1 MMKEREYPDER
12 KNQIRMDVEEILK
25 KIDGFE
31 KHPDTS
37 ETVYKLKSQYI
48 ELNLKHMELKKSL
61 QEFDESRTKVYYD
74 LYNSSPLGYYSLDE
88 EGKINSVNNTGIHLL
103 GVNKEHILESNF
115 IKYVA
120 PNFKNMFKFTLLTA
134 AKNHE
139 NQKCEINLIQNGNI
153 LFAQL
158 EIIPIF
164 DEMNNI
170 KEYNLILI
178 DISDHKQLESK
189 LNDKYDDLK
198 EKMDA
203 RVSELLLINESLEK
217 IIAKKE
223 LSDKKLRASE
233 KREQARSEE
242 FARVL
247 DAVPAAVWISHDKDG
262 LWITGNQLSYD
273 YLDIPQGANASKSLP
288 PQEAPQ
294 TFKIFKDGKEMQPG
308 EMPVQASSSGKEIRN
323 YEFDLI
329 YPEKEV
335 RHLMGNAT
343 PLYDEDGNPRG
354 SVSAFMDVTKR
365 KKAEMKMASLLKE
378 LERSNRELEQFAYV
392 TSHDLKEPLRM
403 IGSFTKLLE
412 QRFKGQIDEDADN
425 YINYIVD
432 GTNRMQRLLDDLL
445 AYSRISNEVK
455 YEPLALTEI
464 VNESINNLKVA
475 IDENEAQITVD
486 PLPEVVANRSQM
498 IQLFQ
503 NLIANAIKFQ
513 STRKPVIHISFK
525 KKADKYY
532 FSVQDNGIG
541 IDTKNQKRVF
551 QMFQRLHTMD
561 EYDGTGIGLSITKK
575 IVEQHNGAVWVN
587 SNLGEGSTFYFSIPI
602 KDQKVSKTS

>member
-1 MMKEREYPDER
+1 
-12 KNQIRMDVEEILK
+12 
-25 KIDGFE
+25 
-31 KHPDTS
+31 
-37 ETVYKLKSQYI
+37 
-48 ELNLKHMELKKSL
+48 ELNLKNMELEKSL
-61 QEFDESRTKVYYD
+61 QEFDESRNKVYYD
-74 LYNSSPLGYYSLDE
+74 LYQSSPLGYYSLDKN
-88 EGKINSVNNTGIHLL
+88 GIIKSVNNTGVQLL
-103 GVNKEHILESNF
+103 GANKENIVDSNF
-115 IKYVA
+115 NKFIA
-120 PNFKNMFKFTLLTA
+120 PNFKNMYKFTLLTA
-134 AKNHE
+134 ANNRE
-139 NQKCEINLIQNGNI
+139 NQKCEINILQNKDT

-164 DEMNNI
+164 DEMDNI
-170 KEYNLILI
+170 KEFNVILI
-178 DISDHKQLESK
+178 DISEHKNLESK
-189 LNDKYDDLK
+189 LNSKYNDLK

-203 RVSELLLINESLEK
+203 RVSELLLVNESLEK

-294 TFKIFKDGKEMQPG
+294 TFKIFKDGKEMLPG

-335 RHLMGNAT
+335 RHLMGKAT
-343 PLYDEDGNPRG
+343 PLYDENGNPRG

-365 KKAEMKMASLLKE
+365 KKAEMQMASLLKE

-403 IGSFTKLLE
+403 IGSFTQLLE
-412 QRFKGQIDEDADN
+412 QKFKGQFDEDADN

-432 GTNRMQRLLDDLL
+432 GTTRMQRLLDDLL

-455 YEPLALTEI
+455 YEPLNLTEI
-464 VNESINNLKVA
+464 VNESIHNLKVA
-475 IDENEAQITVD
+475 IDENQAEISVD
-486 PLPEVVANRSQM
+486 QLPEIVANRTQM

-513 STRKPVIHISFK
+513 SEKKPVIHVSCK
-525 KKADKYY
+525 EKEDKYH

-541 IDTKNQKRVF
+541 IEKNNLDRVF
-551 QMFQRLHTMD
+551 KMFQRLHTAE

-575 IVEQHNGAVWVN
+575 IVQQHNGAVWVE
-587 SNLGEGSTFYFSIPI
+587 SKLDEGSTFYFSMPI
-602 KDQKVSKTS
+602 AEQNIHKN

>member
-1 MMKEREYPDER
+1 MYGGEYPDEK
-12 KNQIRMDVEEILK
+12 KNQIQMDVEKILK
-25 KIDGFE
+25 KIDDFE
-31 KHPDTS
+31 KHPDTLDA
-37 ETVYKLKSQYI
+37 VYKLKSQYI
-48 ELNLKHMELKKSL
+48 ELNLKNMELEKSL
-61 QEFDESRTKVYYD
+61 QEFDDSRNRMYYD
-74 LYNSSPLGYYSLDE
+74 LYQSSPLGYYSLDKD
-88 EGKINSVNNTGIHLL
+88 GKIKSVNNTGVRML
-103 GVNKEHILESNF
+103 GTNKENIVDSNF
-115 IKYVA
+115 NKFVA
-120 PNFKNMFKFTLLTA
+120 PHFKNMFKFTLLTA
-134 AKNHE
+134 ANNHE
-139 NQKCEINLIQNGNI
+139 NQKCELNIIQNKDT
-153 LFAQL
+153 LFTQL

-164 DEMNNI
+164 DEIENI
-170 KEYNLILI
+170 KEFNVILI
-178 DISDHKQLESK
+178 DISEHKKLESK
-189 LNDKYDDLK
+189 LNYRYDDLK

-203 RVSELLLINESLEK
+203 RVSELLLVNESLEK
-217 IIAKKE
+217 IIAKNE

-294 TFKIFKDGKEMQPG
+294 SFKIFKDGKEMEPG
-308 EMPVQASSSGKEIRN
+308 EMPVQASSAGKEIRN

-343 PLYDEDGNPRG
+343 PLYDEEGKPRG

-365 KKAEMKMASLLKE
+365 KKAEMQMASLLKE

-403 IGSFTKLLE
+403 ISSFTKLLE
-412 QRFKGQIDEDADN
+412 QKFKGQLDEDADN

-432 GTNRMQRLLDDLL
+432 GTKRMQRLLDDLL

-455 YEPLALTEI
+455 YEPLKLTEI
-464 VNESINNLKVA
+464 VNESIHNLKVA
-475 IDENEAQITVD
+475 IDENQAEITVD
-486 PLPEVVANRSQM
+486 PLPEVVANRTQM

-513 STRKPVIHISFK
+513 SKKKPVIHVSCEESGN
-525 KKADKYY
+525 KYY

-541 IDTKNQKRVF
+541 IDSKNLDRVF
-551 QMFQRLHTMD
+551 KMFQRLHTAD

-575 IVEQHNGAVWVN
+575 IVQQHSGAVWVE
-587 SNLGEGSTFYFSIPI
+587 SKLDEGSTFYFSIPI
-602 KDQKVSKTS
+602 DEQKV

>member
-1 MMKEREYPDER
+1 MKGREYPDEK
-12 KNQIRMDVEEILK
+12 KNQIRMDVKEILK

-31 KHPDTS
+31 KHHDMS
-37 ETVYKLKSQYI
+37 DTVYKLKSQYI
-48 ELNLKHMELKKSL
+48 ELNLKHTELKKSL
-61 QEFDESRTKVYYD
+61 QEFDESRNKVYYD
-74 LYNSSPLGYYSLDE
+74 LYHSSPLGYYSLDK
-88 EGKINSVNNTGIHLL
+88 EGKIKTVNDTGVKLL
-103 GVNKEHILESNF
+103 GVNKENILDSNF
-115 IKYVA
+115 IKFVA
-120 PNFKNMFKFTLLTA
+120 PNFKNIFKFTLLTA
-134 AKNHE
+134 SKNHE
-139 NQKCEINLIQNGNI
+139 NQKCELNLIQQGKI

-164 DEMNNI
+164 DEMNKI
-170 KEYNLILI
+170 KEFHLILL
-178 DISDHKQLESK
+178 DINDHKQLESK

-203 RVSELLLINESLEK
+203 RVNELLLINKSLEK
-217 IIAKKE
+217 IITKKE

-288 PQEAPQ
+288 PHEAPQ
-294 TFKIFKDGKEMQPG
+294 TFKIFKDGKEMLPG

-343 PLYDEDGNPRG
+343 PLFDEDGNPRG
-354 SVSAFMDVTKR
+354 SVSAFIDVTKR
-365 KKAEMKMASLLKE
+365 KKAEIKMASLLKE
-378 LERSNRELEQFAYV
+378 LERSNSELEQFAYV

-412 QRFKGQIDEDADN
+412 QRFKGQLDEDADN

-455 YEPLALTEI
+455 YEPLDITE
-464 VNESINNLKVA
+464 VVDESINNLKIA
-475 IDENEAQITVD
+475 IDENKVQITVD
-486 PLPEVVANRSQM
+486 PMPKLMANRSQM

-513 STRKPVIHISFK
+513 SKRKPVIHVSCEK
-525 KKADKYY
+525 NADKYY
-532 FSVQDNGIG
+532 FSVKDNGIG
-541 IDTKNQKRVF
+541 IDNKNQKRIF
-551 QMFQRLHTMD
+551 QMFQRLHTAD

-575 IVEQHNGAVWVN
+575 IVEQHKGAVWVK
-587 SNLGEGSTFYFSIPI
+587 SNLEEGSTFYFSIPS
-602 KDQKVSKTS
+602 DLDGSKTV

>member
-1 MMKEREYPDER
+1 MYDGEYPDER
-12 KNQIRMDVEEILK
+12 KNQIQMDVEEILK
-25 KIDGFE
+25 KIDDFE
-31 KHPDTS
+31 KHPNTS
-37 ETVYKLKSQYI
+37 DTVYKLKSHYI
-48 ELNLKHMELKKSL
+48 ELNLKNMELEKSL
-61 QEFDESRTKVYYD
+61 QKFDDSRNKVYYD
-74 LYNSSPLGYYSLDE
+74 LYQSSPLGYYSLDNN
-88 EGKINSVNNTGIHLL
+88 GIIKSVNNTGIRLL
-103 GVNKEHILESNF
+103 GASKENIVDSYFNKF
-115 IKYVA
+115 VA
-120 PNFKNMFKFTLLTA
+120 PNFKNMFKFTLQTA
-134 AKNHE
+134 ANNRE
-139 NQKCEINLIQNGNI
+139 NQKCELNIIQNNDT

-158 EIIPIF
+158 EIIPIY
-164 DEMNNI
+164 DEMENI
-170 KEYNLILI
+170 KEFNVILV
-178 DISDHKQLESK
+178 DISEHKKLESK
-189 LNDKYDDLK
+189 LNYRYNDLK
-198 EKMDA
+198 KKMDA
-203 RVSELLLINESLEK
+203 RVSELLLVNESLEK
-217 IIAKKE
+217 IITKKE

-262 LWITGNQLSYD
+262 LWITGNQLSYE

-288 PQEAPQ
+288 PQEAPN
-294 TFKIFKDGKEMQPG
+294 TFKIFKDGKEMLPG

-365 KKAEMKMASLLKE
+365 KKAEIQMASLLKE

-412 QRFKGQIDEDADN
+412 QRFQGQLDEDTN
-425 YINYIVD
+425 KYINYIVD
-432 GTNRMQRLLDDLL
+432 GTKRMQRLLDDLL

-455 YEPLALTEI
+455 YEPLKLTEI
-464 VNESINNLKVA
+464 VNESIHNLKVA
-475 IDENEAQITVD
+475 IDENRAEITVD
-486 PLPEVVANRSQM
+486 PLPEVVANRTQM
-498 IQLFQ
+498 VQLFQ

-513 STRKPVIHISFK
+513 SQKKPIIHVSCEENG
-525 KKADKYY
+525 DKYY

-541 IDTKNQKRVF
+541 IDTKNLDRVF
-551 QMFQRLHTMD
+551 KMFQRLHTAD

-575 IVEQHNGAVWVN
+575 IVQQHNGAVWVK
-587 SNLGEGSTFYFSIPI
+587 SELDKGSTFYFSIPI
-602 KDQKVSKTS
+602 NEQNGPKN

>member
-1 MMKEREYPDER
+1 MYGGEYPDEK
-12 KNQIRMDVEEILK
+12 KNQIQMDVEKILK
-25 KIDGFE
+25 KIDDFE

-37 ETVYKLKSQYI
+37 DAVYKLKSQYI
-48 ELNLKHMELKKSL
+48 ELNLKNMELEKSL
-61 QEFDESRTKVYYD
+61 QEFDDSRNRMYYD
-74 LYNSSPLGYYSLDE
+74 LYQSSPLGYYSLDKD
-88 EGKINSVNNTGIHLL
+88 GKIKSVNNTGVRML
-103 GVNKEHILESNF
+103 GTNKENIVDSNF
-115 IKYVA
+115 NKFVA
-120 PNFKNMFKFTLLTA
+120 PHFKNMFKFTLLTA
-134 AKNHE
+134 ANNHE
-139 NQKCEINLIQNGNI
+139 NQKCELNIIQNKDT
-153 LFAQL
+153 LFTQL

-164 DEMNNI
+164 DEIENI
-170 KEYNLILI
+170 KEFNVILI
-178 DISDHKQLESK
+178 DISEHKKLESK
-189 LNDKYDDLK
+189 LNYRYDDLK

-203 RVSELLLINESLEK
+203 RVSELLLVNESLEK
-217 IIAKKE
+217 IIAKNE

-294 TFKIFKDGKEMQPG
+294 SFKIFKDGKEMEPG
-308 EMPVQASSSGKEIRN
+308 EMPVQASSAGKEIRN

-343 PLYDEDGNPRG
+343 PLYDEEGKPRG

-365 KKAEMKMASLLKE
+365 KKAEMQMASLLKE

-403 IGSFTKLLE
+403 ISSFTKLLE
-412 QRFKGQIDEDADN
+412 QKFKGQLDEDADN

-432 GTNRMQRLLDDLL
+432 GTKRMQRLLDDLL

-455 YEPLALTEI
+455 YEPLKLTEI
-464 VNESINNLKVA
+464 VNESIHNLKVA
-475 IDENEAQITVD
+475 IDENQAEITVD
-486 PLPEVVANRSQM
+486 PLPEVVANRTQM

-513 STRKPVIHISFK
+513 SKKKPVIHVSCEESGN
-525 KKADKYY
+525 KYY

-541 IDTKNQKRVF
+541 IDSKNLDRVF
-551 QMFQRLHTMD
+551 KMFQRLHTTE

-575 IVEQHNGAVWVN
+575 IVQQHSGAVWVE
-587 SNLGEGSTFYFSIPI
+587 SKLDEGSTFYFSIPI
-602 KDQKVSKTS
+602 DEQKV

>member
-1 MMKEREYPDER
+1 MYGGEYPDER
-12 KNQIRMDVEEILK
+12 KNQIQMDVEEILK
-25 KIDGFE
+25 KIDDFE

-37 ETVYKLKSQYI
+37 DTVYKLKSQYI
-48 ELNLKHMELKKSL
+48 ELNLKNMELEKSL
-61 QEFDESRTKVYYD
+61 QEFDESRNKVYYD
-74 LYNSSPLGYYSLDE
+74 LYQSSPLGYYSLDKN
-88 EGKINSVNNTGIHLL
+88 GMIKSVNNTGVQLL
-103 GVNKEHILESNF
+103 GAGKENIVDTNFNKF
-115 IKYVA
+115 VA

-134 AKNHE
+134 ANNHE
-139 NQKCEINLIQNGNI
+139 NQKCEINILQNKDT

-164 DEMNNI
+164 DEMDDI
-170 KEYNLILI
+170 KEFNVILI
-178 DISDHKQLESK
+178 DISEHKKLESK
-189 LNDKYDDLK
+189 LNSKYSDLK

-203 RVSELLLINESLEK
+203 RVSELLLVNESLEK
-217 IIAKKE
+217 IITKKE

-294 TFKIFKDGKEMQPG
+294 TFKIFKDGKEMLPG

-343 PLYDEDGNPRG
+343 PLYDENGNPRG

-365 KKAEMKMASLLKE
+365 KKAEMQMASLLKE

-403 IGSFTKLLE
+403 ISSFTQLLE
-412 QRFKGQIDEDADN
+412 QKFKGQFDEDANN

-432 GTNRMQRLLDDLL
+432 GTTRMQRLLDDLL

-455 YEPLALTEI
+455 YEPLNLTEI
-464 VNESINNLKVA
+464 VNESIHNLKVA
-475 IDENEAQITVD
+475 IDENQAEISVD
-486 PLPEVVANRSQM
+486 PLPEIVANRTQM

-513 STRKPVIHISFK
+513 SEKKPVIHVSCEEK
-525 KKADKYY
+525 ENKYH
-532 FSVQDNGIG
+532 FSVKDNGIG
-541 IDTKNQKRVF
+541 IDKNNLDRVF
-551 QMFQRLHTMD
+551 KMFQRLHTAE

-575 IVEQHNGAVWVN
+575 IVQQHNGAVWVE
-587 SNLGEGSTFYFSIPI
+587 SKLGEGSTFYFSMPVA
-602 KDQKVSKTS
+602 DQNISKK